1 MSTLIKGIAW
11 NHSRAFPPLVA
22 TAQRYEELHPDTR
35 IQWEKRSLDEFG
47 HQPID
52 QMVEAYD
59 LIIIDHPWAGFCFQ
73 KHLVLDLKPRLSPE
87 QWRDLETNSIGKSFT
102 SYYFQDKLM
111 AVPIDA
117 ATPSA
122 SYRQDLLQRHS
133 ISLPDNWDQLVLLA
147 DQKKA
152 VMPAFGA
159 DLFLNWSMLVEALEG
174 DLIVDKDQIC
184 KPEIGRQSMELL
196 KRLSEPMPDQ
206 IYDANPIQVAE
217 WMTQTDEIFYCPFA
231 YSYNNYCRESFCGNR
246 KLSYAPLVTLHGNT
260 PLRSI
265 IGGTG
270 IAISSQCKE
279 PQPALDYALFTG
291 SRKVQ
296 SGIYSLAG
304 GQPSRRDSWRDL
316 QDNPLYGGFYQDAF
330 SDQERAL
337 IRPRYSGYVP
347 LQSEGGIP
355 LQQYLKDEISLQVA
369 WDSLNQSYRKS
380 RSL

>member
-1 MSTLIKGIAW
+1 
-11 NHSRAFPPLVA
+11 
-22 TAQRYEELHPDTR
+22 
-35 IQWEKRSLDEFG
+35 
-47 HQPID
+47 
-52 QMVEAYD
+52 MVEDYD

-73 KHLVLDLKPRLSPE
+73 KHLVLDLKPHLSPE

-152 VMPAFGA
+152 LMPAFGA

-174 DLIVDKDQIC
+174 DLVVDKDQIC
-184 KPEIGRQSMELL
+184 KPDIGRQSMELL
-196 KRLSEPMPDQ
+196 KLLSEPMPDQ

-246 KLSYAPLVTLHGNT
+246 KLSYAPLVTLQGNT

-291 SRKVQ
+291 SREVQ

-316 QDNPLYGGFYQDAF
+316 LDNPLYGGFYQDAF

>member
-22 TAQRYEELHPDTR
+22 TAQRYEELHPNTR

-73 KHLVLDLKPRLSPE
+73 KHLVLDLKPHLSPE

-174 DLIVDKDQIC
+174 DLVVDKDQIC

-246 KLSYAPLVTLHGNT
+246 KLSYAPLVTLQGNT

-279 PQPALDYALFTG
+279 PQPALDYALFTS

-316 QDNPLYGGFYQDAF
+316 QDNPLYGGFYQNAF

>member
-22 TAQRYEELHPDTR
+22 TAQRYEELHPNTR

-73 KHLVLDLKPRLSPE
+73 KHLVLDLKPHLSPE

-133 ISLPDNWDQLVLLA
+133 ISLPDNWDQLLLLA

-174 DLIVDKDQIC
+174 DLVVDKDQIC

-246 KLSYAPLVTLHGNT
+246 KLSYAPLVTLQGNT

-279 PQPALDYALFTG
+279 PQPALDYALFTS

-316 QDNPLYGGFYQDAF
+316 QDNPLYGGFYQNAF

>member
-73 KHLVLDLKPRLSPE
+73 KHLVLDLKPHLNLE

-122 SYRQDLLQRHS
+122 SYRQDLLQKHS
-133 ISLPDNWDQLVLLA
+133 ISLPDNWDQLLLLA
-147 DQKKA
+147 DQKKV

-174 DLIVDKDQIC
+174 DLVVDKDQIC

-196 KRLSEPMPDQ
+196 RRLSEPMPDQ

-291 SRKVQ
+291 SREVQ

-316 QDNPLYGGFYQDAF
+316 QDNPLYGGFYKDAF